1 MTEKIKKAVVL
12 KYPEGAEAPFI
23 TAKGSGKLAEKI
35 IETAEKNNI
44 KIERNQVMVDLL
56 SSQEIG
62 AAVPEETWQV
72 LAQIFSLIL
81 NSKK

>member
-35 IETAEKNNI
+35 IETAEENNI

>member
-1 MTEKIKKAVVL
+1 MTEKIKKAVAL

-35 IETAEKNNI
+35 IETAEENNI
-44 KIERNQVMVDLL
+44 KIEQNQVMVDLL

>member
-1 MTEKIKKAVVL
+1 MTEKIKKAVAL

-35 IETAEKNNI
+35 IETAEENNI